1 MLFLLNIL
9 GRKFNKVFICNT
21 HENSRIPYRNR
32 YRQKFHIYLE

>member
-9 GRKFNKVFICNT
+9 PRIFNKVFICNT